1 MKKIVKVRK
10 ESVPVSVT
18 KTSIETPK
26 KVLITEV
33 NENLGRE
40 ELNLLAIKLNEVIKH
55 INAL

>member
-55 INAL
+55 INAV